1 MRDRVAVVTGSSD
14 GIGLATAR
22 RLAKSG
28 AAVIVNSR
36 AQDRADDVARSLR
49 DDGLEATGI
58 GADLATPAGVEQ
70 LVARTLAVYGT
81 IDVLVNNA
89 GRPSVAPAEDLD
101 LDAWRAVIDLNLT
114 APFLCAQAAGRIMLA
129 KGKGVIVNIGSIFS
143 RLGMPGRVAY
153 AASKHGLDGLTS
165 TLGAE
170 WGPRGVRVVSVN
182 AGYTATALVQRTMA
196 TGGFNEADLARRTPL
211 GRLATPDEIAEV
223 IAFVV
228 SDAASYVNATHIYVD
243 GGWTGYGGW

>member
-1 MRDRVAVVTGSSD
+1 MRDRIAIVTGSSD

-22 RLAKSG
+22 CLAKLG
-28 AAVIVNSR
+28 ATVVVNSR
-36 AQDRADDVARSLR
+36 SQERAGDVARTLCDEGLR
-49 DDGLEATGI
+49 ATGV
-58 GADLATPAGVEQ
+58 GADLATPAGVEHLIAQ
-70 LVARTLAVYGT
+70 TLAAHGT
-81 IDVLVNNA
+81 VDILVNNA

-114 APFLCAQAAGRIMLA
+114 APFLCAQRAGRIMLA
-129 KGKGVIVNIGSIFS
+129 KGKGVIINVGSVFS

-153 AASKHGLDGLTS
+153 AASKHGLDGLTA

-182 AGYTATALVQRTMA
+182 AGYTATGLVQRAMSI
-196 TGGFNEADLARRTPL
+196 GGFSEGDIARRTPL
-211 GRLATPDEIAEV
+211 GRLATPEEIAEV
-223 IAFVV
+223 IAFVA
-228 SDAASYVNATHIYVD
+228 SDAASYVNGTHIYVD